1 MHAAL
6 DDLVTTLYVEVDDL
20 FKAHP
25 ERLPERPKVGFAP
38 KITDAE
44 LVTLAVMQVLLGYE
58 SERRWLRH
66 AEAHLMPW
74 FAYLPRQ
81 PGYNKRLRKL
91 APTFNWLITTL
102 AQQTSVADDDVWI
115 VDSTPVEC
123 ARSRETVKRSELAG
137 WAEYGYCAS
146 HSRFFWGLRLH
157 LLATL
162 HGLPV
167 GWVLTGAKADER
179 EALAEILTG
188 LELTPAGSGRQLL
201 IADKNYFGQAF
212 EAELDQAGIILLR
225 PARKGEPPRAGARLF
240 KPLRQVIESVNQ
252 TLKGQLDLE
261 RHGGRTPMGVCARI
275 GQRLLAMTAAI
286 WHNDHLGADI
296 RHSLTAYDH

>member
-1 MHAAL
+1 VHAAL

-38 KITDAE
+38 KISDAE
-44 LVTLAVMQVLLGYE
+44 LVTLAVMQVLLGYT

-74 FAYLPRQ
+74 FGYLPRQ

-102 AQQTSVADDDVWI
+102 ARDTSIADDDVWI

-167 GWVLTGAKADER
+167 GWVLTGAKTDER

-201 IADKNYFGQAF
+201 IADKNYFGQQF
-212 EAELDQAGIILLR
+212 EAELDQAGITLLR
-225 PARKGEPPRAGARLF
+225 PARKGEPERAGARFF
-240 KPLRQVIESVNQ
+240 KPLRQIIESVNQ

-261 RHGGRTPMGVCARI
+261 RHGGRTPMGVCARV

-296 RHSLTAYDH
+296 RRSLTAYDH